1 MNNLRKFKCE
11 LYILFVIISFLIFD
25 GTAWAAASWTTLS
38 TETVASFTVTGGT
51 QGATI
56 SDDGKHIF
64 VFNVGTSDNT
74 PILKVFTRQS
84 NGKYTNTSNIRVT
97 TTCHHCNDAAYYKSG
112 SKEYI
117 YVPQYD
123 TTTKYFYRYELSSDY
138 KSITATKKYEL
149 SGKRGTI
156 AYNKDDNL
164 FYTLV
169 GYSNGGT
176 NSKRLISSSS
186 PSFSSS
192 TNVRY
197 YGDKKTSAT
206 SNTGVQGALYSYQ
219 GISYHNKHVYI
230 ILSIGSGEFC
240 TDPAAGY
247 GFSSSTLCASSRY
260 DKELITV
267 INSDTGDFSK
277 FLYYDG
283 DDELEVIFFDEA
295 GNAYLSTINAG
306 NGVIR
311 KVSNSNLYSYNKLY
325 AEYHMNGGT
334 LASDHGSTYTAK
346 NDIIY
351 KSDNSAIK
359 VGEAGGYIGDNGL
372 ADYNNSGGINITKP
386 GYMAK
391 AGAEW
396 NTKANGTGTSYSQA
410 TKYKVS
416 DFANVSEGNKMVSL
430 YVNWVP
436 ATYTITYNANG
447 GSGAP
452 SATTYTYAT
461 SGTVNLSTTVP
472 TRDEYT
478 FLGWSTSSTAT
489 SATYRAGA
497 AYNKNVSSNV
507 TLYAVW
513 KKTNITIDVT
523 DDLVKN
529 DDFSLIKANVST
541 MPIQTFI
548 SKISSSTLTTF
559 LVTDQFNQEI
569 TDRTVIRTGDIIK
582 ASSND
587 DMLSYTILVAG
598 DVNSDGLVNK
608 ADAKE
613 LAKYIIDT
621 QSSIKH
627 EHLLAGDMNNNY
639 SIKMND
645 TMLLLRNMSN

>member
-472 TRDEYT
+472 TRADYT

-489 SATYRAGA
+489 SATYSAGG
-497 AYNKNVSSNV
+497 AYNKNVASNV

-513 KKTNITIDVT
+513 RVNGATYTINYNANGGSGAPSATSYIYSTSGTVNLSTTVPTRTGYTFLGWSTSSTATSATYSAGGAYSKNIAGNVT
-523 DDLVKN
+523 LYAVW
-529 DDFSLIKANVST
+529 KANT
-541 MPIQTFI
+541 
-548 SKISSSTLTTF
+548 
-559 LVTDQFNQEI
+559 
-569 TDRTVIRTGDIIK
+569 
-582 ASSND
+582 
-587 DMLSYTILVAG
+587 YTITYNANG
-598 DVNSDGLVNK
+598 G
-608 ADAKE
+608 
-613 LAKYIIDT
+613 
-621 QSSIKH
+621 
-627 EHLLAGDMNNNY
+627 
-639 SIKMND
+639 
-645 TMLLLRNMSN
+645 